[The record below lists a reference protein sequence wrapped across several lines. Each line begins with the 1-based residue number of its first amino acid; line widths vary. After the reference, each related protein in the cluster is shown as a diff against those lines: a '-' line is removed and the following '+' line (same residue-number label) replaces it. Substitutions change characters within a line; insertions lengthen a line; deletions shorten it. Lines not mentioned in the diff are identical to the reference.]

1 MNVKCISFGD
11 VQANPVDFGRGI
23 AL

>member
-1 MNVKCISFGD
+1 MNVSCISFGD

-23 AL
+23 AF